1 MPSLIKEFNYIKDLQ
16 NFEGK
21 KVILQGWVQNR
32 RDSKGIVF
40 IILRDGTGFIQC
52 VVLEETIGTEMFDK
66 VKRLGLESSIRIS
79 GTVRKDEKQ
88 IGGYEIQADTVEIF
102 TEAED
107 YPIGKKDH
115 GIDFLLSRR
124 HLWLR
129 SKKQWAIMRIR
140 NQVIFSIHTFFQNRG
155 YVQMDAPIFTGN
167 AVEGTTN
174 LFETDFFEEP
184 AYLSQSG
191 QLYGEA
197 MAMAMGKIYTFGP
210 TFRAEKSKT
219 RRHLSEFWMI
229 EPEMAFYDLEM
240 TMDVIEDFIRTV
252 VTEVLDKCKDEFAII
267 ERDVTKLET
276 VVKPFPRI
284 PYDDAV
290 SIIRGEKDVNG
301 KNAIKSLEEDLIAIR
316 EEIIETYEE
325 IVRRL
330 FNVKRSRA
338 NIINIPFDE
347 VVKKIRLIQSKKT
360 DLNDGEKA
368 LIDLGKAIDTVD
380 MEYNEIKLRLG
391 RVNDHALEIFNEVLK
406 TQILNKGQ
414 INFNEEKILQLRQK
428 QKDLEESERNIPQW
442 LESAKNFERGNDF
455 GGSDE
460 TVITRLFDT
469 PIMVYNWPKAVKAFY
484 MKEEPT
490 QPGIAKGVDVLA
502 PEGYGEIVGGGERE
516 TDINKLIDAIHHHEL
531 PMQAFEWYLDL
542 RRYGSVP
549 HSGFGLGLE
558 RIICWVCKLPHVRE
572 SIPFPRFVGNL
583 FP

>member
-1 MPSLIKEFNYIKDLQ
+1 MPTLIKDFNYITDLHKY
-16 NFEGK
+16 EGK
-21 KVILQGWVQNR
+21 HVILQGWIQNR

-52 VVLEETIGTEMFDK
+52 VVLEETIGTELFDK
-66 VKRLGLESSIRIS
+66 VKRLGLESSVRIS
-79 GTVRKDEKQ
+79 GTVHKDEKQ
-88 IGGYEIQADTVEIF
+88 IGGYEVQADAVEIF
-102 TEAED
+102 SEAEE

-129 SKKQWAIMRIR
+129 SKKQWAIMKIR
-140 NQVIFSIHTFFQNRG
+140 NQVIFSIHSFFQSHG

-229 EPEMAFYDLEM
+229 EPEMPFYDLNM

-252 VTEVLDKCKDEFAII
+252 VTEVLEKCKDELAII
-267 ERDVTKLET
+267 ERDASKLET

-301 KNAIKSLEEDLIAIR
+301 KNAIKSLEEELQGIKVRI
-316 EEIIETYEE
+316 EEIRNDIETREQS
-325 IVRRL
+325 L
-330 FNVKRSRA
+330 KQA
-338 NIINIPFDE
+338 GL
-347 VVKKIRLIQSKKT
+347 KKGVI
-360 DLNDGEKA
+360 A
-368 LIDLGKAIDTVD
+368 
-380 MEYNEIKLRLG
+380 
-391 RVNDHALEIFNEVLK
+391 
-406 TQILNKGQ
+406 
-414 INFNEEKILQLRQK
+414 FNEEKIRLLK
-428 QKDLEESERNIPQW
+428 LELKDLEEDERNIPQW
-442 LESAKNFERGNDF
+442 LQSAKNFERGNDF

-484 MKEEPT
+484 MKEDDN
-490 QPGIAKGVDVLA
+490 QAGIAKGVDVLA

-542 RRYGSVP
+542 RRFGSVP

>member
-1 MPSLIKEFNYIKDLQ
+1 MPELIKNFTYISDLQ
-16 NFEGK
+16 KHEDQR
-21 KVILQGWVQNR
+21 VILQGWVQNR

-40 IILRDGTGFIQC
+40 IVLRDGTGFIQC
-52 VVLEETIGTEMFDK
+52 VILEETVGAELFDRI
-66 VKRLGLESSIRIS
+66 KRLGLESAVRVS
-79 GTVRKDEKQ
+79 GSVKKDEKQ
-88 IGGYEIQADTVEIF
+88 AGGYEIQADAVEIF
-102 TEAED
+102 SEAEE

-140 NQVIFSIHTFFQNRG
+140 NQIIYSIHNFFQSRG
-155 YVQMDAPIFTGN
+155 FVQMDSPIFTGN

-174 LFETDFFEEP
+174 LFETEFFDQP

-240 TMDVIEDFIRTV
+240 DMDVIEDFIRTV
-252 VTEVLDKCKDEFAII
+252 VKDVLEKCQNELAII
-267 ERDVTKLET
+267 ERDVTKLES

-284 PYDDAV
+284 LYDDAV
-290 SIIRGEKDVNG
+290 SIIRGEKDVDG
-301 KNAIKSLEEDLIAIR
+301 KNAIKSLEQDLENIRIRIKEIQTDIETR
-316 EEIIETYEE
+316 EES
-325 IVRRL
+325 L
-330 FNVKRSRA
+330 KQA
-338 NIINIPFDE
+338 GL
-347 VVKKIRLIQSKKT
+347 KKGVI
-360 DLNDGEKA
+360 A
-368 LIDLGKAIDTVD
+368 
-380 MEYNEIKLRLG
+380 
-391 RVNDHALEIFNEVLK
+391 
-406 TQILNKGQ
+406 
-414 INFNEEKILQLRQK
+414 FNEEKVRQLK
-428 QKDLEESERNIPQW
+428 LELKDLEEDERNIPNW
-442 LESAKNFERGNDF
+442 LESAKNFKHGEDF

-460 TVITRLFDT
+460 TVITRMFDT

-484 MKEEPT
+484 MKEDANT
-490 QPGIAKGVDVLA
+490 PGVAKGVDVLA

-516 TDINKLIDAIHHHEL
+516 TDIQKLLDAINHHQL
-531 PMQAFEWYLDL
+531 PMEAFEWYLDL
-542 RRYGSVP
+542 RRFGSVP